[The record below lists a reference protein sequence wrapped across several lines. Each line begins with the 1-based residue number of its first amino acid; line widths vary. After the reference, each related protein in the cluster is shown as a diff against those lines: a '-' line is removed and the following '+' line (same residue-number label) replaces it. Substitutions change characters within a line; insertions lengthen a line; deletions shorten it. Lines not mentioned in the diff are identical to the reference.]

1 MDVLDAQRSYF
12 SSQVELS
19 NAIMQEY
26 KVLVDLY
33 KALGG
38 GWNQPETPADDE
50 GAESGED

>member
-1 MDVLDAQRSYF
+1 MDVLDAQRAYF

-38 GWNQPETPADDE
+38 GWNAAEETSEETPE
-50 GAESGED
+50 